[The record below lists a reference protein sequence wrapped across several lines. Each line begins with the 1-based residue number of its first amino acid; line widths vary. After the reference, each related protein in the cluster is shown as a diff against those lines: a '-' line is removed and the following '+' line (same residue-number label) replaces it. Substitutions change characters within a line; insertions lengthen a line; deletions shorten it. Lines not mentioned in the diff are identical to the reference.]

1 MTRNHIHT
9 ALALALFG
17 TLALAG
23 CKKDK
28 DGDETAMTP
37 PAASEPAPAPTPMP
51 TEPAPAPAP
60 AALSVTTVDLGTAVG
75 ADNRVTAPMTTF
87 ARRDTIHASV
97 ASDGAAGNLTA
108 KWSMGDKIV
117 DTQDKAVPAGPQVTE
132 FSVSKPD
139 GWPVGKYKL
148 EISSNGTV
156 VQTREFEVK

>member
-1 MTRNHIHT
+1 MTRNHIQT
-9 ALALALFG
+9 AIALALFG